1 MSAAVSAPDDLQDA
15 AELVRYGCRPRLRP
29 LADAR
34 YRDLLQRYRMEK
46 AFRERVEAIA
56 QGLGVDVIA
65 AHPEEGLVLHAQDG
79 GLFTY
84 RLKDDLRRTA
94 EQRLVLGLVH
104 VAIAARVY
112 PTEHDLDDESV
123 KRVSVGEVDA
133 FLRHLVE
140 QLREASKGEDGLPVP
155 NAAVDAVWRLY
166 ARRPGGKPTAG
177 GQGVT
182 QSSTQSVIR
191 EALEW
196 LVHQGMAMPAPEFGA
211 GHYRLL
217 HRFRLQV
224 GEAAALPA
232 FETLR
237 DIRRAQTAAAAPD
250 TDTDT
255 DTEGM

>member
-1 MSAAVSAPDDLQDA
+1 MSTVAALEDLQDA
-15 AELVRYGCRPRLRP
+15 AELVRYGCRPKLRP

-34 YRDLLQRYRMEK
+34 YRDLLQRYRMDK
-46 AFRERVEAIA
+46 TFRDKVEAIS
-56 QGLGVDVIA
+56 QGLGAQVIA
-65 AHPEEGLVLHAQDG
+65 AHPQEGLVLHAQDG

-84 RLKDDLRRTA
+84 RLKDDLKRSA
-94 EQRLVLGLVH
+94 QQRLVLGLVH

-112 PTEHDLDDESV
+112 PTEHDLEDETV
-123 KRVSVGEVDA
+123 KRISVGEVDA

-140 QLREASKGEDGLPVP
+140 QLREASKGEDGLPMP
-155 NAAVDAVWRLY
+155 EPAVDAVWRMY
-166 ARRPGGKPTAG
+166 DRRPPAKPTAG
-177 GQGVT
+177 GHGVT
-182 QSSTQSVIR
+182 QTSTQSVIR

-196 LVHQGMAMPAPEFGA
+196 LVHQGMAMPAAEFGA

-224 GEAAALPA
+224 GEAAATPA

-237 DIRRAQTAAAAPD
+237 DIRRAQDAD

-255 DTEGM
+255 DTEEM